1 MYPPEFPF
9 LRMRVGEYLFIPCID
24 LVGVTH
30 AGHKAAAAQQ
40 VRVTAVHCIYG
51 GMLGVMFRLR

>member
-9 LRMRVGEYLFIPCID
+9 LRMQVGEYLFVPCLD

-30 AGHKAAAAQQ
+30 AGYKAAATQH
-40 VRVTAVHCIYG
+40 VRVTAVHCLFR